1 MKLQKLTHIL
11 ILIIAIELLPN
22 AYAVNP
28 PPDGCY
34 PGFTTAEGCNALLN
48 LTTGAGNTGV
58 GWYSVFSDITGSF
71 NTGIGAGTLALNNGD
86 SNTATGAGALL
97 LNTTGQRNTAMG
109 TNALAYN
116 GSIFGADYN
125 DAFGAFALFNNDQGF
140 SNNAVGD
147 SALFYNLEGT
157 QNTAIGDLALA
168 NNDLTG
174 SGEANYNT
182 AVGAEALYNNI
193 DGDSNN
199 AIGVQALGSNTEG
212 FFNQAMG
219 FQALGSNVDGAVNVA
234 IGDSA
239 LASNAHGSLNT
250 VIGWDA
256 GLSVE
261 GDDNIYIGATSADGV
276 TAESGT
282 VRIGDPN
289 FVVACYIAGIFGQT
303 AASGSPVFIDAN
315 GKLGTLTSSA
325 RFKDDIKAM
334 DKASE
339 SIFALK
345 PVTFRYKKEI
355 DGLGSAQFGLVAED
369 VEKVNPDLVV
379 RDKEGKPYS
388 VRYDQVNAM
397 LLNEFLKEHRR
408 VQKLEAALRQQRND
422 FEMTVAELKK
432 ELERVVAH
440 SKEQDGRI
448 EKVSA
453 HVGLNNSVSPV
464 VANNP

>member
-1 MKLQKLTHIL
+1 MKPQKSIHIL
-11 ILIIAIELLPN
+11 TFILVIGLLRN
-22 AYAVNP
+22 VHAVSP
-28 PPDGCY
+28 TPDGCY
-34 PGFTTAEGCNALLN
+34 PNFTTAEGCNALFN

-58 GWYSVFSDITGSF
+58 GWYSLFSDAFGSY
-71 NTGIGAGTLALNNGD
+71 NTAVGGGALAINNGD
-86 SNTATGAGALL
+86 SNTAIGAGALL
-97 LNTTGQRNTAMG
+97 LNGYGERNTAIG
-109 TNALAYN
+109 TDALLFN
-116 GSIFGADYN
+116 DLGAFN
-125 DAFGAFALFNNDQGF
+125 DAVGAFALFNNNDGF
-140 SNNAVGD
+140 SNNAFGD
-147 SALFYNLEGT
+147 SALFFNITGT

-168 NNDLTG
+168 FNDFTG
-174 SGEANYNT
+174 SYKANYNT
-182 AVGAEALYNNI
+182 AVGAEALYNNT

-199 AIGVQALGSNTEG
+199 AIGVQALGNNTVG

-219 FQALGSNVDGAVNVA
+219 FAALGSNVDGSVNVA

-239 LASNAHGSLNT
+239 LASNVHGTFNT

-256 GLSVE
+256 GLTAE

-276 TAESGT
+276 TVESGT

-289 FVVACYIAGIFGQT
+289 FVVACYIAGIVGQT

-315 GKLGTLTSSA
+315 GQLGTLTSSA

-334 DKASE
+334 NKASE

-355 DGLGSAQFGLVAED
+355 DGLGTKQFGLVAED

-397 LLNEFLKEHRR
+397 LLNEFLKEHRKVR
-408 VQKLEAALRQQRND
+408 KLEAALTQQRSD
-422 FEMTVAELKK
+422 FQVTVAELRK
-432 ELERVVAH
+432 ELKRVVAH
-440 SKEQDGRI
+440 SKEQDTRI

-453 HVGLNNSVSPV
+453 HVELNVAVPRM